1 MKRKEPA
8 SFQELVTPLFHE
20 QKKEA
25 HLTLTTVRSRWAEIV
40 GPDLAAKCHPMRVH
54 RGVLWVAA
62 PDASWA
68 YQFQFM
74 RSEVMQCLQSVL
86 GQTDIHEV
94 RFKAGAIPAAAE
106 QPAPD
111 DLKPS
116 PLPELSADDP
126 LARAA
131 AAIPDAGMRALFMR
145 SLAKQRQNR
154 MRRAAE
160 GANAATPT
168 EAGS

>member
-8 SFQELVTPLFHE
+8 SFQELVTPLFQE

-40 GPDLAAKCHPMRVH
+40 GPDLAGKCHPMRVQ

-74 RSEVMQCLQSVL
+74 RSELMQCLESVL
-86 GQTDIHEV
+86 GPTDIHEV
-94 RFKAGAIPAAAE
+94 RFKAGAIPPAGAE
-106 QPAPD
+106 PEDRHAQPEPAPEIA
-111 DLKPS
+111 S
-116 PLPELSADDP
+116 DDP

-131 AAIPDAGMRALFMR
+131 EAIPDPGMRALFTR

-160 GANAATPT
+160 DADRAT
-168 EAGS
+168 SDQVQS